1 MDQPDYHDKMKSML
15 KDRDTYEIVKPPFRT
30 VERELNTQ
38 LPQLKNE
45 QKLNYH
51 TYTKLQSTNGTPH
64 SIRDSI
70 QLGSILLTLLTS
82 KGSRGSILLITL
94 LTSKTTLLM

>member
-1 MDQPDYHDKMKSML
+1 MDRADYHDKMKSML

-30 VERELNTQ
+30 VERELNMQ

-51 TYTKLQSTNGTPH
+51 TRNYE
-64 SIRDSI
+64 
-70 QLGSILLTLLTS
+70 LLTAHH
-82 KGSRGSILLITL
+82 TL
-94 LTSKTTLLM
+94 LEVRFN